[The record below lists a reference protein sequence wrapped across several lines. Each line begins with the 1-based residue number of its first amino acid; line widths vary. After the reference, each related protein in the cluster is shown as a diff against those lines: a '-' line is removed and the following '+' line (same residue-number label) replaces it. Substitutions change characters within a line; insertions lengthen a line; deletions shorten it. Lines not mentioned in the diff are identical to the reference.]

1 MDTILISYRREESA
15 GHAGRI
21 YDRLC
26 EKFGRDR
33 VFMDVSAVEPGLD
46 IAEAIDR
53 TVGSCAVLLVVIDK
67 KWLGCVDA
75 AGQRCLDDPQ
85 DIVRLE
91 VGTALRRKIR
101 VVPVLVQDAAMPAE
115 SILPEDLRLLARRT
129 PIEISESHWESELS
143 QLTGT
148 LGRILNGTTAATPP
162 RPEVPEPKPASPK
175 QKIRLNWV
183 ISSITAVVVALTG
196 LLSSI
201 ESFRDAFVR
210 VFKGSPA
217 QTTTATS
224 PPTGTTVAPPG
235 DKGTAAVPD
244 SAPKET
250 VTPGHPATQTPP
262 EPAGP
267 GLVTVPNLSGQTLD
281 RAVAILKKA
290 GLVAG
295 DIRER
300 ETGAAAAGTVIS
312 QSPRSGSTIARGKP
326 VRLVTAVRPP
336 EPALVTVPNVV
347 RQPLQRA
354 AQMLVAA
361 GLRPGA
367 EKTRPTDQVP
377 AGTVLDQK
385 LRGGTRA
392 QRGTAVDL
400 LVAVAPAPGGATGD
414 SGQPAHKVVARGNLD
429 VQQTYLFDLDT
440 GRVTPNDADFWFE
453 AQTATERYL
462 TPKNGAAMAVSTQ
475 RVDYEVCAAAN
486 FSTQRF
492 PVDRLPEN
500 RFFCVRTSQGK
511 IAIIKLREQVGPNP
525 GVMRI
530 SFVRWE

>member
-26 EKFGRDR
+26 EKFGRNR
-33 VFMDVSAVEPGLD
+33 VFIDVSAVEPGLD
-46 IAEAIDR
+46 IAEAVDR
-53 TVGSCAVLLVVIDK
+53 TVGSCAVLLVVIDR

-75 AGQRCLDDPQ
+75 AGKRCLDDPQ

-101 VVPVLVQDAAMPAE
+101 VVPVLVQNAAMPAE
-115 SILPEDLRLLARRT
+115 SNLPEDLKQLARRN
-129 PIEISESHWESELS
+129 PIEIGESHWEAELT

-148 LGRILNGTTAATPP
+148 LGRILNGATAAAPQ
-162 RPEVPEPKPASPK
+162 PETTEPKPALPK
-175 QKIRLNWV
+175 QKFRLNWV

-210 VFKGSPA
+210 VFKGPPA
-217 QTTTATS
+217 QTTTTTS
-224 PPTGTTVAPPG
+224 QPTGTTVAPPG
-235 DKGTAAVPD
+235 EKGTAAET
-244 SAPKET
+244 ATTPKET
-250 VTPGHPATQTPP
+250 GTPADPATGTAPG
-262 EPAGP
+262 PARP
-267 GLVTVPNLSGQTLD
+267 GVVTVPNLTGQTLD

-295 DIRER
+295 DVEER
-300 ETGAAAAGTVIS
+300 ESATARPGTVIS

-326 VRLVTAVRPP
+326 VRLVTAVRSP

-347 RQPLQRA
+347 RQPLERA
-354 AQMLVAA
+354 VQVLVAA

-367 EKTRPTDQVP
+367 EKTRPTDAARP
-377 AGTVLDQK
+377 GTVLDQK
-385 LRGGTRA
+385 IRGGSQA

-400 LVAVAPAPGGATGD
+400 LVAVAPAPGDATGD
-414 SGQPAHKVVARGNLD
+414 SAQPARKVAARGNLD
-429 VQQTYLFDLDT
+429 VRQTYQFDLDT
-440 GRVTPNDADFWFE
+440 GRVTQNDADFWFE

-462 TPKNGAAMAVSTQ
+462 TPQNGAAMAVSTQ
-475 RVDYEVCAAAN
+475 RVDYQVCAAAN
-486 FSTQRF
+486 FATQRF

-500 RFFCVRTSQGK
+500 RFFCVRTSRGK
-511 IAIIKLREQVGPNP
+511 IAIIKLREQVGPSP
-525 GVMRI
+525 GIMKI